1 MMNIRNFILT
11 IMFISPLS
19 LFSQNNWGINTEP
32 TTSQVNNMSGPRFGV
47 TYVTEGSTAQYL
59 NRMHQMDSTQI
70 AEFGNIPFT
79 TTTQY
84 GWQWETRFADTGGP
98 VVGLVEWI
106 ALISGMEKGMFLP
119 SLSSLVGVRGE
130 GGFEF
135 ATGPNVSASGLSF
148 IFALGYNYKKGDLN
162 LPINIAFVPNKVS
175 HNSNSA
181 MSDILNAT
189 DDFED
194 VKLNNTGARLTVSIG
209 FNLRASN

>member
-1 MMNIRNFILT
+1 MNIKTLT
-11 IMFISPLS
+11 LIAAIYMPFSLLS
-19 LFSQNNWGINTEP
+19 QSSNGINTEP
-32 TTSQVNNMSGPRFGV
+32 INSQVNNMSGPRFGI
-47 TYVTEGSTAQYL
+47 TYVTEGSTAQFL

-70 AEFGNIPFT
+70 AEFGDIPFT

-119 SLSSLVGVRGE
+119 SVSSLVGIRGE
-130 GGFEF
+130 SGFEF
-135 ATGPNVSASGLSF
+135 ATGPNISASGLSF

-175 HNSNSA
+175 HNSNSV
-181 MSDILNAT
+181 MSDVLNAT
-189 DDFED
+189 NDFKE
-194 VKLNNTGARLTVSIG
+194 VRLNNTGARLTVSIG
-209 FNLRASN
+209 FNLRASD